1 MPILSTTGA
10 ASARAYGA
18 GGATS
23 FQITIS
29 SNQTNLDLR
38 TYALA
43 AGWDGVSQPQI
54 RIGSGVYISSNN
66 TSTPALT
73 VAGSFPN
80 GVVLINSG
88 YIVGMGGAGGA
99 GANGMSFVVPPVGS
113 GSSGGLALSVSAAV
127 FINNLG
133 TIAGGGGGGGGG
145 AALANVT
152 FGSAGQGWGGGG
164 GGGGQSSNTNSA
176 GGGGGTSF
184 NQRSRDSAAGG
195 SGTISSAG
203 SGGLGGAAPN
213 PTFFAGV
220 GGNGGS
226 WGVAGSSGTAGQSPG
241 QTYEQS
247 AFGSGGA
254 AGGSVTGNSNITW
267 IAFGTRTGPIS

>member
-18 GGATS
+18 GGAS
-23 FQITIS
+23 LFKFTIS
-29 SNQTNLDLR
+29 SNQTNADLR
-38 TYALA
+38 TLALS
-43 AGWDGVSQPQI
+43 AGWDGVSQPVAT
-54 RIGSGVYISSNN
+54 IGSGVYISSSS
-66 TSTPALT
+66 TGTPALT
-73 VAGSFPN
+73 ITGSFPN
-80 GVVLINSG
+80 GVQLINSG
-88 YIVGMGGAGGA
+88 YIVGMGGAGGD

-145 AALANVT
+145 AALANNN
-152 FGSAGQGWGGGG
+152 FASAGQGWGGGG
-164 GGGGQSSNTNSA
+164 GGGGQSSTTNSA
-176 GGGGGTSF
+176 GGGGGTSYF
-184 NQRSRDSAAGG
+184 QQSRGASAGG
-195 SGTISSAG
+195 SGTTSGAG

-213 PTFFAGV
+213 PAFFAGV

-241 QTYEQS
+241 QTYQQS

-254 AGGSVTGNSNITW
+254 AGGAVTGNSYITW
-267 IAFGTRTGPIS
+267 IAFGTRLGSIS